1 MLSKP
6 TPAEIAKML
15 DHSMLQPWLTE
26 DDIRRGC
33 AVAIKYNTAAV
44 CARPGDMKLV
54 VSLLKGSGVK
64 PCTVIGFPH
73 GAHLTAVKVY
83 EAEQA
88 VLDGCEELDMVINI
102 GRMKAGD
109 YDYVES
115 DIRAVAEAAHRG
127 GAILKVI
134 IETCYLTDE
143 EKTKACQLAESAGET
158 ATVLDIAE
166 NPKNF
171 SFVEVNAEQ
180 VARTLADADLA
191 VINSNYALLAGKE
204 VVGTPVAYESP
215 DVAYPNV
222 VAVREGDDREALK
235 TLVEVLQSDEMVQ
248 WILEKYNGAV
258 VPIK

>member
-1 MLSKP
+1 MPTKP

-143 EKTKACQLAESAGET
+143 EKTKACQLAESAGADFVKT
-158 ATVLDIAE
+158 STGYGSHGATPED
-166 NPKNF
+166 
-171 SFVEVNAEQ
+171 
-180 VARTLADADLA
+180 VALMRAAVSDRVKVKAAGGMRTLDAIL
-191 VINSNYALLAGKE
+191 
-204 VVGTPVAYESP
+204 
-215 DVAYPNV
+215 
-222 VAVREGDDREALK
+222 AVREAGADRCGVSATEAIMKEAAERL
-235 TLVEVLQSDEMVQ
+235 
-248 WILEKYNGAV
+248 
-258 VPIK
+258 